1 MLTTGSCLF
10 TELTKLKPFNQKKTS
25 DVSQTSDVWKIPK
38 GVSNSSQRLV
48 VASLFRKQLI
58 DSPHFFYVYAL

>member
-25 DVSQTSDVWKIPK
+25 DVFETSDVWKTQVVTKPLLKIK
-38 GVSNSSQRLV
+38 SSKDV
-48 VASLFRKQLI
+48 NNWQLPLHGI
-58 DSPHFFYVYAL
+58 NKAETL